1 VPKRDGERKLF
12 GVDGARKTI
21 MSETDLPPGAAPD
34 KPRPPAARRALE
46 EAAARRAAEQAAAL
60 PTEEGG
66 RDGPEPTRFGD
77 WERKGVAVDF

>member
-1 VPKRDGERKLF
+1 
-12 GVDGARKTI
+12 
-21 MSETDLPPGAAPD
+21 MSETDLPPGAATD
-34 KPRPPAARRALE
+34 KPLPPAARRALE
-46 EAAARRAAEQAAAL
+46 EAAARHAAQREAAL

>member
-1 VPKRDGERKLF
+1 
-12 GVDGARKTI
+12 
-21 MSETDLPPGAAPD
+21 MSETDLPPGAATD
-34 KPRPPAARRALE
+34 KPLTSAARRALE
-46 EAAARRAAEQAAAL
+46 EAAARHAAQHTAAL